1 MRCENCHAEIG
12 FWTSL
17 RQSVPYRFH
26 CFRCN
31 ARYKVSAPFLHVL
44 FILAISVFA
53 GMLLVF
59 RAGLAELGFLFI
71 VPFTAFMV
79 GVWFVIEFILYRH
92 IAGRG
97 RLIVM
102 EKAVKGHVGQMGG
115 ATGE

>member
-1 MRCENCHAEIG
+1 MRCDNCHAEIG

-17 RQSVPYRFH
+17 RQSVPYRFQ

-31 ARYKVSAPFLHVL
+31 ARYKVSAPFLHIL

-59 RAGLAELGFLFI
+59 RAGLVEFGSFFI
-71 VPFTAFMV
+71 VPSTAFMA
-79 GVWFVIEFILYRH
+79 GIWFVIEFILYRY

-102 EKAVKGHVGQMGG
+102 GKAVKEPVGG